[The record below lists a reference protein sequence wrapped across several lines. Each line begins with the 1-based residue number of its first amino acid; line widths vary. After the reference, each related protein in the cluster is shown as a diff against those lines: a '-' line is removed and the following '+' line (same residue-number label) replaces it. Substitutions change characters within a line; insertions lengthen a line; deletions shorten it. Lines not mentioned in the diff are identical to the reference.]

1 MTVAEVFARGN
12 KLCMHSK
19 GWWEVREVENKIFRL
34 ISQKTHT
41 KNDSSLLPITPI
53 NDHLLTLT
61 SPAIVPDTRAQA
73 RVNPTD
79 LDSIL
84 LLLSIRIGFNSFV
97 FIIRERKL

>member
-1 MTVAEVFARGN
+1 MR
-12 KLCMHSK
+12 SK

-61 SPAIVPDTRAQA
+61 SPAIVPDTRASA

-79 LDSIL
+79 LRSIFP
-84 LLLSIRIGFNSFV
+84 LSDFSIEFNSFV
-97 FIIRERKL
+97 DFQEGSSKNCINGIEIA